1 MNMLNLLLFFWVLV
15 STGNTSVGATAGG
28 VDRVV
33 RGETVSKRD
42 AAAGVAEHSPR
53 REGSFRHCA
62 VWGSPFHLFPA
73 SLPCLFLCPL
83 GEGNGCVTTSFF
95 PFTRNQTVWI
105 GWMGAGVGRG
115 KDQQQH

>member
-15 STGNTSVGATAGG
+15 GTGNTSVGATTGG

-42 AAAGVAEHSPR
+42 AATGVAEHSPR

-62 VWGSPFHLFPA
+62 VWGSPF
-73 SLPCLFLCPL
+73 
-83 GEGNGCVTTSFF
+83 
-95 PFTRNQTVWI
+95 PFVNEF
-105 GWMGAGVGRG
+105 
-115 KDQQQH
+115 